1 MSTSSQSPTKRAR
14 KGSSSL
20 SVNTPS
26 KPAPVSTRVSQIAH
40 PHPLRQ
46 TSFPRDFSSDDR
58 IDDDEES
65 ADQYLGPPPRGD
77 VPDRGQ
83 EDDEAIE
90 DDDFDVTRQAI
101 RRGGHDEDDEDDEDD
116 DGGLFNF
123 SSVALKSDN
132 SQRSTSTSKRPRDA
146 DEYDAG
152 LATKTSATAGTVND
166 SFGDLF
172 PDAAQFGIDI
182 DEAELSNM
190 AEELPDNLPDIAN
203 IVSINQETN
212 QLHKRRRIFGPGMS
226 QEQIKTLIS
235 SFTDDQMDRYETFRR
250 ANISRGGVKKLANAV
265 LNQSI
270 TNNVAVAISGF
281 SKVFMGEVIERALDV
296 QRRMD
301 PPDPLNPY
309 DTPMPLLPEHIR
321 EAWRLYKQETAL
333 VPAAHWRRAGGQ
345 GDGRMFR

>member
-1 MSTSSQSPTKRAR
+1 MSSSSQSPTKRAR
-14 KGSSSL
+14 KASSSL

-26 KPAPVSTRVSQIAH
+26 KPAPASTRVSQIAH

-46 TSFPRDFSSDDR
+46 TSFPKDFSSDDR
-58 IDDDEES
+58 IEDNEPVD
-65 ADQYLGPPPRGD
+65 DQYLGPPPPRGA
-77 VPDRGQ
+77 VPDRSQ

-101 RRGGHDEDDEDDEDD
+101 RRGGHDDDDEDDEDD
-116 DGGLFNF
+116 EGGLFNF
-123 SSVALKSDN
+123 SSVALKADN
-132 SQRSTSTSKRPRDA
+132 SQRSTSISKRLRDA
-146 DEYDAG
+146 EVDDEVTKT
-152 LATKTSATAGTVND
+152 LATTGTIDD
-166 SFGDLF
+166 SFGELF
-172 PDAAQFGIDI
+172 PDATQFGIDI
-182 DEAELSNM
+182 DEDEIHNM
-190 AEELPDNLPDIAN
+190 TAELPDNLADIAS
-203 IVSINQETN
+203 IVSINQGAN
-212 QLHKRRRIFGPGMS
+212 QLQKRRRIFGPGMS

-309 DTPMPLLPEHIR
+309 DPPTPLLPEHIR
-321 EAWRLYKQETAL
+321 EAWRLYKQETGL
-333 VPAAHWRRAGGQ
+333 VPAAHWRRTGGQ

>member
-1 MSTSSQSPTKRAR
+1 MSASSQSPKKRSR
-14 KGSSSL
+14 KVSGSPAA
-20 SVNTPS
+20 NTPN
-26 KPAPVSTRVSQIAH
+26 KPAPAASRLSYPAQ

-46 TSFPRDFSSDDR
+46 TSFPKDFSSDDR
-58 IDDDEES
+58 RDSDES
-65 ADQYLGPPPRGD
+65 AEGYFGNFSGGGPE
-77 VPDRGQ
+77 RGQ
-83 EDDEAIE
+83 EDDEGAE

-101 RRGGHDEDDEDDEDD
+101 RRGGNDDDDEDDEDD

-123 SSVALKSDN
+123 SSVALNADN
-132 SQRSTSTSKRPRDA
+132 SKRSTSGSKRPRDA
-146 DEYDAG
+146 DVYDKEGG
-152 LATKTSATAGTVND
+152 LGKTAESASGSDDMFAE
-166 SFGDLF
+166 LF
-172 PDAAQFGIDI
+172 PAATNFGVDI

-190 AEELPDNLPDIAN
+190 AAGLPDDLNDIAN
-203 IVSINQETN
+203 MVSIDQGAH
-212 QLHKRRRIFGPGMS
+212 QLLKKRRIFGPGMS
-226 QEQIKTLIS
+226 QEQIKLLIS
-235 SFTDDQMDRYETFRR
+235 SFTDDQMERYETFRR

-296 QRRMD
+296 QRRID
-301 PPDPLNPY
+301 PQDPLNPY
-309 DTPMPLLPEHIR
+309 APPTPLLPEHIR